1 MLTRPTLRHHQ
12 DVVEGMMDADETFG
26 EVEDFINKAAT
37 LEEDEKA
44 ALWLLAWSLRERR
57 AQRRDTLAMLNALA
71 WR

>member
-1 MLTRPTLRHHQ
+1 
-12 DVVEGMMDADETFG
+12 
-26 EVEDFINKAAT
+26 VEDFINKAAT

-44 ALWLLAWSLRERR
+44 ALWLLAWSLRARR